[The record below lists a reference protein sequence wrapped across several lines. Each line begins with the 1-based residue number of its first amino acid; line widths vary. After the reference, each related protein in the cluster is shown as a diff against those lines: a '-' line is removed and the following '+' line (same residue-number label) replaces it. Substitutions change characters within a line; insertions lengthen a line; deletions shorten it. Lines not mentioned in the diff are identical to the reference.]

1 MRAIGPEF
9 NTNRMV
15 RQYTEEMY
23 LPAFRRSEELEEKNY
38 ERTHKFVEWQQRVHK
53 QWNNIRIDNIS
64 IDTAAG
70 LKVGDNC
77 IIRAK
82 VFLGELK
89 PEDVSVQA
97 YYGVL
102 DAGGE
107 IYQPL
112 AIAMKDGGKH
122 EVSQAQK
129 HHGDLLAC
137 EHIGIKTNG
146 EREHPRQVA
155 DDLDGEH
162 ERGQP
167 PERPGE
173 MAALRERR

>member
-1 MRAIGPEF
+1 M
-9 NTNRMV
+9 
-15 RQYTEEMY
+15 
-23 LPAFRRSEELEEKNY
+23 
-38 ERTHKFVEWQQRVHK
+38 
-53 QWNNIRIDNIS
+53 
-64 IDTAAG
+64 
-70 LKVGDNC
+70 KVGDNC

-122 EVSQAQK
+122 EGQTYEFIGTIKLEFSGRIGHTVRVLPK
-129 HHGDLLAC
+129 HPDLGAPY
-137 EHIGIKTNG
+137 
-146 EREHPRQVA
+146 REGLIYWA
-155 DDLDGEH
+155 KI
-162 ERGQP
+162 
-167 PERPGE
+167 
-173 MAALRERR
+173 

>member
-1 MRAIGPEF
+1 MKSNMRAIGPEF

-122 EVSQAQK
+122 EGQTYEFIGTIKLEFSGRIGHTVRVLPK
-129 HHGDLLAC
+129 HPDLGAPY
-137 EHIGIKTNG
+137 
-146 EREHPRQVA
+146 REGLIYWA
-155 DDLDGEH
+155 KI
-162 ERGQP
+162 
-167 PERPGE
+167 
-173 MAALRERR
+173 